1 MTKPEFSRN
10 KPSVMQTVPRFAL
23 SHLWCSVLRFLGG
36 VGIGIT
42 VSASPVLAQAPA
54 RPQTQ
59 PTPAIPPHWI
69 SYAQLVGNQL
79 QDRLGDAQN
88 EAVVR
93 LHGWMQERILREGQA
108 APPAP
113 LVVRL
118 WIAADGGVRR
128 LEFASLGQAQAD
140 ADLRTVLTAEPL
152 SEPPPRDMRQPM
164 VLQLSLA
171 FTAAT

>member
-1 MTKPEFSRN
+1 MTTPRNPRN
-10 KPSVMQTVPRFAL
+10 KPLVIDTAPRAAL
-23 SHLWCSVLRFLGG
+23 PRLWSRLLRILGG

-42 VSASPVLAQAPA
+42 VSATPVLAQTPA
-54 RPQTQ
+54 RAQAQPAQPIPQ
-59 PTPAIPPHWI
+59 HWV

-79 QDRLGDAQN
+79 QDRLGDAQS

-93 LHGWMQERILREGQA
+93 LHAWMQERILKEGQA
-108 APPAP
+108 VPPGP

-118 WIAADGGVRR
+118 WIAADGSVSR
-128 LEFASLGQAQAD
+128 LEFATLGQAQAD
-140 ADLRTVLTAEPL
+140 ADLRAVLTAEPL

>member
-1 MTKPEFSRN
+1 MTQPESSRN
-10 KPSVMQTVPRFAL
+10 KPSVMQTALPVAL
-23 SHLWCSVLRFLGG
+23 SHLWCCVLRFLGG
-36 VGIGIT
+36 VGVGIT
-42 VSASPVLAQAPA
+42 LSASPVLAQTPA

-59 PTPAIPPHWI
+59 PAQVIPQHWI
-69 SYAQLVGNQL
+69 IYAELVGNQL

-93 LHGWMQERILREGQA
+93 LHGWMQERILKEGQV

-118 WIAADGGVRR
+118 WIAADGGVSR
-128 LEFASLGQAQAD
+128 LEFASLCQAQAD
-140 ADLRTVLTAEPL
+140 ADLRAVLTAEPL

-171 FTAAT
+171 FAAAT

>member
-1 MTKPEFSRN
+1 MAKPEIARN
-10 KPSVMQTVPRFAL
+10 KPLVKPTALGVAL
-23 SHLWCSVLRFLGG
+23 SHLWCRVLRFLGG

-93 LHGWMQERILREGQA
+93 LHAWMQERILKEGQI

-128 LEFASLGQAQAD
+128 LAFASLGQAQAD
-140 ADLRTVLTAEPL
+140 ADLRAVLTAEPL

-171 FTAAT
+171 FATAN